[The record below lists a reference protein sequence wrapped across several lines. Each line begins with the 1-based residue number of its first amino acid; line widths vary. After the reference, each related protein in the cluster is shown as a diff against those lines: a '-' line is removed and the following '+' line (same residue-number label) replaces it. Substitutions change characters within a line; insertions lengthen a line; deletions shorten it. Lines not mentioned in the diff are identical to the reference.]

1 MGVAGQPQR
10 ANHIRSISGLFLSRT
25 LSVETRVPQSVCGP
39 ELECRVTGRPGSPWP
54 LALAASLALSAW
66 RLGESVRL
74 ELPPSRLALAARLL
88 GAPPSRMGLDWR
100 ASAPPPLRVE
110 VLPGLLLLGPGQAE
124 REATAPGTWR
134 LQLVEGPRPGHSPIL
149 ALVESA
155 DGAAPSADGAPLFLL
170 GLDLTPPPRRGVTG
184 IWGPLAR
191 RQLLDPGRLGALAL
205 QSGDPPLRRRYQG
218 FLEALRRTP
227 TGGRPR

>member
-1 MGVAGQPQR
+1 MTSVVPFVIYVGIFVGSYLVVSRIVRHVTRTDFTALKTVTFGDESAVVSDRVA
-10 ANHIRSISGLFLSRT
+10 SVISVLTLFLLWGMFTGSA
-25 LSVETRVPQSVCGP
+25 LVPSF
-39 ELECRVTGRPGSPWP
+39 LH
-54 LALAASLALSAW
+54 
-66 RLGESVRL
+66 
-74 ELPPSRLALAARLL
+74 
-88 GAPPSRMGLDWR
+88 
-100 ASAPPPLRVE
+100 
-110 VLPGLLLLGPGQAE
+110 
-124 REATAPGTWR
+124 APGPYLGDGR
-134 LQLVEGPRPGHSPIL
+134 FDYV
-149 ALVESA
+149 VESA
-155 DGAAPSADGAPLFLL
+155 DGAPPSADGAPLFLL